1 MGKRNMLQIHGNDG
15 YQLDCKT
22 EWGPYVSK
30 SQSNGKSSASCDSGY
45 TIWGCS
51 GYFTRWS
58 QRDTLAG
65 YYREWNGACIAQSV
79 STDSLRAIAT
89 CCRLYKEPTSA
100 PTSGPTS
107 LTIGPTS
114 LTTGP
119 STDPTTGPTG
129 SPSTNPTAPPST
141 SPTIS
146 PTIAPTNAQSSA
158 PSSETSNAPS

>member
-22 EWGPYVSK
+22 EWGPYVYD
-30 SQSNGKSSASCDSGY
+30 GKSYASCEQGY
-45 TIWGCS
+45 AIWGCS
-51 GYFTRWS
+51 GYSVF
-58 QRDTLAG
+58 RDSLAG
-65 YYREWNGACIAQSV
+65 YYRSANTYACTAQSV
-79 STDSLRAIAT
+79 SSESVRAIAT